1 MKNKIM
7 FDKNVEFQR
16 TPSRIRTRFIAAFA
30 LGTSLIT
37 FTSGFFVFLYM
48 KSPAFENQLTG
59 QVIKDMDWIIANE
72 FEKKIKELEPRT
84 VADANDPNK
93 WFWDY
98 IEKRNKEY
106 IEWETK
112 CKWEN

>member
-1 MKNKIM
+1 MM
-7 FDKNVEFQR
+7 FDKSVEFER

-59 QVIKDMDWIIANE
+59 QVIKDIDWIIADE

-106 IEWETK
+106 VEWETK
-112 CKWEN
+112 GKWEN